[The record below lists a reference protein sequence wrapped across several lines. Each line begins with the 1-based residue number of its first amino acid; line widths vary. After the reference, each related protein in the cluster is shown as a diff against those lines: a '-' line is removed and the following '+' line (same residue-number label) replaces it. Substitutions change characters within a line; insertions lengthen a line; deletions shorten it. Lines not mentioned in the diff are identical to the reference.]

1 MGYNFH
7 MHKGPTKITKE
18 NLKYF
23 SKIARLMLEKERV
36 IYAAFDEYLSMEEDF
51 IDVLEDFNLG
61 TKVGMA
67 AFKEYERTL
76 DAIKKESLTYLK
88 ALAREFLSKKV
99 GIHLD
104 EKSLDTFVD
113 LSLKAAEDVL
123 EDTEGED

>member
-7 MHKGPTKITKE
+7 MQKGPTKITKE
-18 NLKYF
+18 NLKHF

-88 ALAREFLSKKV
+88 ALVREFLSKRV

-104 EKSLDTFVD
+104 EESLDTFVD

-123 EDTEGED
+123 EDTEEED